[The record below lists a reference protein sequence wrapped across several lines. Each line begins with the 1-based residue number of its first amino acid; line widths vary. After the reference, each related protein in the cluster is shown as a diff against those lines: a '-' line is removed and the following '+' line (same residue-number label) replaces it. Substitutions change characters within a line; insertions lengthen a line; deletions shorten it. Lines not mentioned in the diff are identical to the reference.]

1 MKLHRLHKQI
11 VWAPNQV
18 YQKVH
23 VSVMFVKT
31 GLVRFFLHREEELLY
46 GGGGWV
52 LPYLALKGMCE
63 QAPHVKAP
71 RRACSQARC

>member
-46 GGGGWV
+46 GGGGGV
-52 LPYLALKGMCE
+52 GAPLFGLKGYVRTS
-63 QAPHVKAP
+63 PP
-71 RRACSQARC
+71 RQSTPESLLAG